1 MYKITLIKDGVSSDI
16 TDMVGEISW
25 SEDMDSVGLSLSFSV
40 PDSEERYI
48 PQLLIMAGDI
58 ISVSNDEGELIKAVV
73 VSVTRN
79 FPKRNVKAYDFGF
92 YLNKNDI
99 VIQFKD
105 KSVSDCLREL
115 FGKVNIPVGEICD
128 MPAKVN
134 GVYIKNVNEV
144 IKELIE
150 IQQGNDGKKYYY
162 ELRGDKIFVFQLPE
176 EPIEYIFKPAVN
188 VAAFDVTQRD
198 AHSRGQYTHSIENMK
213 NRVTAI
219 INSKTTGNMP
229 AVEFTVSDDENI
241 KKYGLLSEN
250 YSVNSED
257 LDNIKSLAK
266 NELTDKNKLK
276 RELTMDFI
284 GHDSARP
291 GRVMHIIDDFL
302 GIDDFF
308 RIQSVNHKV
317 NGDIHT
323 MSCTLNFLKENTSSN
338 FTESKVIQREDV
350 SSSGNGSAVSSGGF
364 GKLSSILNAQV
375 GKPYVWGAEG
385 PDSFDCSGLVCYA
398 FNQSGVKS
406 IGRTTAQG
414 YYNMCTK
421 ISASN
426 RQPGDLVFWADN
438 GKVYHVGV
446 YIGDGIQKFCPT
458 CKTRPTDDPTSFGFR
473 MINAEN
479 PNVGVRKTKLWSNVY
494 AYGRL

>member
-1 MYKITLIKDGVSSDI
+1 MYKIALIKDGYSSDI
-16 TDMVGEISW
+16 TDMVSEISW

-40 PDSEERYI
+40 PDSEERYV
-48 PQLLIMAGDI
+48 PRLLIMAGDI
-58 ISVSNDEGELIKAVV
+58 ISVSNDKEELIKAVV
-73 VSVTRN
+73 VSVTRS
-79 FPKRNVKAYDFGF
+79 FPKRNVRAYDFGF
-92 YLNKNDI
+92 YLNKNDVI
-99 VIQFKD
+99 IQFKD
-105 KSVSDCLREL
+105 KSVSDCLKEL

-134 GVYIKNVNEV
+134 GVYIKSVNEV

-162 ELRGDKIFVFQLPE
+162 ELRGDKIYVFQLPE

-229 AVEFTVSDDENI
+229 ALEFTVSDDENI

-323 MSCTLNFLKENTSSN
+323 MSCTLNFLKENATTTY
-338 FTESKVIQREDV
+338 TEGKVIQREDV
-350 SSSGNGSAVSSGGF
+350 SKSESGGSAVSSGDF
-364 GKLSSILNAQV
+364 GKLSSVLNAQV

-446 YIGDGIQKFCPT
+446 YIGDGM
-458 CKTRPTDDPTSFGFR
+458 